1 MNKNKNYISTTP
13 IHDIDFSGLHWIEA
27 SAGSG
32 KTFTLSSLMV
42 RILLEQ
48 YLPRQVIA
56 TTFTR
61 AAAAE
66 LKTRIRKRLQE
77 SQRFFDARRSATAEE
92 NLAFAQQCSDP
103 LQAKILGQF
112 AHQVGYACERLK
124 LIIDQLDELFVGTL
138 DSFSQKLL
146 REFAFESG
154 KIEHAE
160 ITDQA
165 KQYTRQLVHDIL
177 REWIQAQPQQ
187 LIDWLYIS
195 GELGRVDSYVEV
207 VEKSL
212 NFSNAQFKS
221 VDVPTFSVVEFE
233 SALNQFVSTPSQ
245 HWEELQDYY
254 LLDGAY
260 YKLINKKAFGS
271 DRFHG
276 IFTTGLPRIIQQI
289 RQQGVH
295 IYFDQRILKDV
306 EVLFLDSKGKPR
318 TSIFNKCDQH
328 IQDSFY
334 QHPMIVSL
342 KNILETKLKIQ
353 KDLKQFNTSL
363 QFYLCQEVKKRLPQ
377 LLQQHGETTF
387 SQQIRTLAE
396 ALQGEQGQK
405 FAAFVQ
411 NRYPLILVD
420 EFQDTN
426 QDQDDMLASIWRHPK
441 RYSQSCMIM
450 VGDRKQA
457 IYGFRGG
464 DMLTFIKAHQDV
476 QQKAGKFYQLIHN
489 QRSIQPLVEVV
500 DALFQRQPDFGEQ
513 VIYYPVQAGH
523 RPHPALID
531 QSQENPQPLRWL
543 NIPEKQPPHEQVA
556 WQIRQLLNQSAQ
568 GQLYFAESSG
578 SRALIADDI
587 AVLSKN
593 HDGLDQVQHVLERLN
608 IRVNRPAKRS
618 VFDSQIAKDV
628 AAVLTA
634 ILAPYDEAKLKRA
647 LLSRLFSL
655 TLKQLVDLQAQ
666 ADGLSQYILEFD
678 HVRELWLARNFLT
691 AWQYLLQRFAVWQTV
706 VASQSRDNERVVVN
720 LRHLTEL
727 LSQHSGQYQ
736 GAQNLYHWYMT
747 QVQKP
752 SDREWELERKLSTA
766 AGVQLMTIHQSK
778 GLEFK
783 IVFLLNADGKH
794 SEPNKQLNF
803 STVEQLNPQTQQ
815 IEAQRVIAI
824 HDKDNLPQADLDQ
837 HQLRLEAEQHRLWY
851 VALTR
856 ASYRVY
862 AVLQD
867 HKGTSTTGLAFW
879 KNQAQEFQHPA
890 SGEAVFLTECPKPI
904 FSAVPE
910 TVTELQA
917 LPLPQKR
924 FYPRVRTSFT
934 GLAQH
939 LSRQQAKDLLAE
951 YSGEQQSAEDEWQ
964 PLMPMTQLSQERD
977 KLPWIQRQFP
987 QGTHAGNFL
996 HGIFEHLDFQQN
1008 DSWHYEICRRFKN
1021 DDIYLWQ
1028 QLLERYQQRS
1038 DLHVETTLE
1047 DCAVTEIQQWLTQ
1060 ILTTPIHG
1068 DFCLQQLEPAQHLAE
1083 FPFFMA
1089 LSDQVFAVQR
1099 LHALF
1104 KEYGLYMPE
1113 FNPAESARY
1122 LNGAIDLVYEHQ
1134 GRFYIAD
1141 YKSNYLGDSLQDYN
1155 VLGIQQNMSQ
1165 SSYWLQASIYLVA
1178 LHRYLKTRLE
1188 NYAIE
1193 QHLGGASYLYLRG
1206 MSAQAGFG
1214 SYYWRPEPEFILR
1227 LDAILGYTHVQN
1239 KVQKS
1244 A

>member
-1 MNKNKNYISTTP
+1 MNTTRISTTP
-13 IHDIDFSGLHWIEA
+13 IHDIQFKGLHWIEA

-66 LKTRIRKRLQE
+66 LKSRIRKRLQE
-77 SQRFFDARRSATAEE
+77 SYVFFDARRSNTAEE
-92 NLAFAQQCSDP
+92 NQTFAEQCSDP
-103 LQAKILGQF
+103 LQAKILSQF

-124 LIIDQLDELFVGTL
+124 LVIDQLDELFVGTL

-154 KIEHAE
+154 KIERAE

-212 NFSNAQFKS
+212 NFSNAQFQRVQTTDFQTDELLQQRQQLSGFDISHLTAFYLPTGEYFKGVS
-221 VDVPTFSVVEFE
+221 GTYFKKDSFTVLLSELIPSAVSLILNEDGQGFFNPSFSESRNKLFKFADLFQQQKIFSKKCPVDAAEQFY
-233 SALNQFVSTPSQ
+233 ADAQLNAFLKVLECLSNMQQS
-245 HWEELQDYY
+245 LQD
-254 LLDGAY
+254 
-260 YKLINKKAFGS
+260 
-271 DRFHG
+271 
-276 IFTTGLPRIIQQI
+276 TGT
-289 RQQGVH
+289 
-295 IYFDQRILKDV
+295 FLK
-306 EVLFLDSKGKPR
+306 
-318 TSIFNKCDQH
+318 
-328 IQDSFY
+328 
-334 QHPMIVSL
+334 
-342 KNILETKLKIQ
+342 
-353 KDLKQFNTSL
+353 
-363 QFYLCQEVKKRLPQ
+363 FYLCQEVKKRLPQ

-411 NRYPLILVD
+411 SRYPLILVD

-426 QDQDDMLASIWRHPK
+426 QDQDDMLASIWRHPQ

-476 QQKAGKFYQLIHN
+476 TRKAGQFYQLVFN
-489 QRSIQPLVEVV
+489 QRSIRPLVEVV
-500 DALFQRQPDFGEQ
+500 DALFLRQPDFGEQ

-523 RPHPALID
+523 RPHPPLID
-531 QSQENPQPLRWL
+531 HDQENPHPLRWL
-543 NIPEKQPPHEQVA
+543 SIPEKQPAPEQVA

-568 GQLYFAESSG
+568 GQLYFAESTG

-593 HDGLDQVQHVLERLN
+593 HDGLDQVQYVLERMG

-618 VFDSQIAKDV
+618 VFDSSMAKDV

-634 ILAPYDEAKLKRA
+634 ILEPYHEAKLKRA
-647 LLSRLFSL
+647 LLSRLFGL
-655 TLKQLVDLQAQ
+655 TLKQLVELQAQ
-666 ADGLSQYILEFD
+666 ADGLSQYIVEFD
-678 HVRELWLARNFLT
+678 HVRELWMTRNFLT
-691 AWQYLLQRFAVWQTV
+691 AWQYLLQRFDVWQTV

-747 QVQKP
+747 QLQKP
-752 SDREWELERKLSTA
+752 SDREWELERKLSSA

-783 IVFLLNADGKH
+783 IVFLLNADGKFNEQH
-794 SEPNKQLNF
+794 KQLNF
-803 STVEQLNPQTQQ
+803 STVEQLNPQTGQL
-815 IEAQRVIAI
+815 EAQRVIAI
-824 HDKDNLPQADLDQ
+824 HDKEKLPQADLDQ

-867 HKGTSTTGLAFW
+867 HKGNSTTGLAFW
-879 KNQAQEFQHPA
+879 KNQAGEFQHPA
-890 SGEAVFLTECPKPI
+890 STEAVFLTECPKPI
-904 FSAVPE
+904 VAAE
-910 TVTELQA
+910 TQTVTELQA
-917 LPLPQKR
+917 FALPNKR
-924 FYPRVRTSFT
+924 FYPRARTSFT

-939 LSRQQAKDLLAE
+939 LSRQQAKDVLAE
-951 YSGEQQSAEDEWQ
+951 YVGEQQAAEDEWQ
-964 PLMPMTQLSQERD
+964 AVSPQVQFATQQEQ
-977 KLPWIQRQFP
+977 LPWIQRQFP

-996 HGIFEHLDFQQN
+996 HGVFEHLDFQQN
-1008 DSWHYEICRRFKN
+1008 EDWAYEIRRRFKN

-1028 QLLERYQQRS
+1028 QLLERYQQRHDLPS
-1038 DLHVETTLE
+1038 DTVLE
-1047 DCAVTEIQQWLTQ
+1047 DYALSEVQDWLAK
-1060 ILTTPIHG
+1060 ILATPIHA
-1068 DFCLQQLEPAQHLAE
+1068 DFCLQQLSPEQHLAE

-1104 KEYGLYMPE
+1104 QEYQLYMPE
-1113 FNPAESARY
+1113 FNPVESARY

-1141 YKSNYLGDSLQDYN
+1141 YKSNYLGDRLQDYHATAI
-1155 VLGIQQNMSQ
+1155 GQNMSQ
-1165 SSYWLQASIYLVA
+1165 SSYWLQASLYLVA
-1178 LHRYLKTRLE
+1178 LHRYLQTRLE

-1206 MSAQAGFG
+1206 MSAQAGYG
-1214 SYYWRPEPEFILR
+1214 SFFWQPEPEFILR
-1227 LDAILGYTHVQN
+1227 LDAILGYA
-1239 KVQKS
+1239 KVKQTV
-1244 A
+1244 

>member
-1 MNKNKNYISTTP
+1 MNKNKTCISTTP

-77 SQRFFDARRSATAEE
+77 SYAFFDARRSATAEE
-92 NLAFAQQCSDP
+92 NLAFAQQCTDP
-103 LQAKILGQF
+103 LQAKILSQF

-124 LIIDQLDELFVGTL
+124 LVIDQLDELFVGTL

-177 REWIQAQPQQ
+177 REWIQAQPQH

-195 GELGRVDSYVEV
+195 GDLGQIDSYVGL

-212 NFSNAQFKS
+212 NFTNAQFKTVQPVTFQ
-221 VDVPTFSVVEFE
+221 VD
-233 SALNQFVSTPSQ
+233 
-245 HWEELQDYY
+245 ELLQ
-254 LLDGAY
+254 
-260 YKLINKKAFGS
+260 
-271 DRFHG
+271 R
-276 IFTTGLPRIIQQI
+276 
-289 RQQGVH
+289 RQQLSTLDLSHLAEFYLPVGEYFKGVSGT
-295 IYFDQRILKDV
+295 YFKKDSFT
-306 EVLFLDSKGKPR
+306 VLFSELIP
-318 TSIFNKCDQH
+318 CA
-328 IQDSFY
+328 
-334 QHPMIVSL
+334 VSL
-342 KNILETKLKIQ
+342 ILREDGQGFFSQSFTESRNKLFKFVDLFQQQKIFSKKCPTEAAEQFYADVQLNALLQVLNCLSNMQQTLQETGTFLK
-353 KDLKQFNTSL
+353 
-363 QFYLCQEVKKRLPQ
+363 FYLCQEVKKRLPQ
-377 LLQQHGETTF
+377 LLLQHGETTF

-426 QDQDDMLASIWRHPK
+426 QDQDDMLASIWRHPQ
-441 RYSQSCMIM
+441 RYRQSCMIM

-476 QQKAGKFYQLIHN
+476 QQKAGKFYQLIYN
-489 QRSIQPLVEVV
+489 QRSIRPLVEVV

-513 VIYYPVQAGH
+513 VLYYPVQAGH
-523 RPHPALID
+523 RPHPALMD
-531 QSQENPQPLRWL
+531 HAQENPQPLRWL
-543 NIPEKQPPHEQVA
+543 SIPEKQPAHEQVA

-568 GQLYFAESSG
+568 GQLYFAESTG

-593 HDGLDQVQHVLERLN
+593 HDGLDQVHYVLERLG

-634 ILAPYDEAKLKRA
+634 ILEPYHEAKLKRA
-647 LLSRLFSL
+647 LLSRLFGL

-691 AWQYLLQRFAVWQTV
+691 AWQYLLQRFAVWQTI

-736 GAQNLYHWYMT
+736 GAQNLYHWYMM

-783 IVFLLNADGKH
+783 IVFLLNADGKAG
-794 SEPNKQLNF
+794 EPNKQLNF

-815 IEAQRVIAI
+815 LETQRVIAI
-824 HDKDNLPQADLDQ
+824 HDRDNLPQADLDQ
-837 HQLRLEAEQHRLWY
+837 HQLRLEAEQRRLWY

-879 KNQAQEFQHPA
+879 KNQSGAFEHPA

-904 FSAVPE
+904 FSAE
-910 TVTELQA
+910 TQTVTELQA

-924 FYPRVRTSFT
+924 FYPRARTSFT

-951 YSGEQQSAEDEWQ
+951 YSGEQQAAEDEW
-964 PLMPMTQLSQERD
+964 PLSISIAQRSQGQE

-987 QGTHAGNFL
+987 QGPHAGNFL
-996 HGIFEHLDFQQN
+996 HGIFEHLDFQQS
-1008 DSWHYEICRRFKN
+1008 DDWHYEIRRRFKN
-1021 DDIYLWQ
+1021 DDMYLWQ

-1038 DLHVETTLE
+1038 DLYVEMTLE
-1047 DCAVTEIQQWLTQ
+1047 DCAVAEIQQWLTQ
-1060 ILTTPIHG
+1060 ILVTPIHA

-1141 YKSNYLGDSLQDYN
+1141 YKSNYLGDSLQDYSA
-1155 VLGIQQNMSQ
+1155 LAIQQNMSQ

-1178 LHRYLKTRLE
+1178 LHRYLQTRLE

-1227 LDAILGYTHVQN
+1227 LDAILGYMYVQKN
-1239 KVQKS
+1239 AQKS